1 MGVPLKGSIRAT
13 IRVLQGPYIITY
25 SRVPLKGGIRAA
37 IRAL

>member
-13 IRVLQGPYIITY
+13 IRVLQAYIITY

-37 IRAL
+37 RRVL